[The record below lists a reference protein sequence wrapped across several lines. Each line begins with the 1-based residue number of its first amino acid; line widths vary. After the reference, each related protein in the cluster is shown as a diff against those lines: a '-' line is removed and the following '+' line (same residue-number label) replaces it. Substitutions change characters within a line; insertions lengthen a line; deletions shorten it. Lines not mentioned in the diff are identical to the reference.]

1 MQTLLTIVSQ
11 LEGALELL
19 KTDDLSPLIE
29 IAPQQPLALDI
40 LHYTWSNAS
49 TNPLESRN
57 IIRQADEVVP
67 KLLLSFKG
75 TDAVTLLNFMGNT
88 IPKLEFEV

>member
-1 MQTLLTIVSQ
+1 MTIVSH

-19 KTDDLSPLIE
+19 KIKDLSPLIE

-40 LHYTWSNAS
+40 LYYAWSNAS
-49 TNPLESRN
+49 IDPTESYN
-57 IIRQADEVVP
+57 VVRQVDEIVP

-75 TDAVTLLNFMGNT
+75 TDAVTLLNFMGKA
-88 IPKLEFEV
+88 IPKLNFEV